1 MVKAI
6 KVMLIPNNV
15 QKTKMFQYA
24 GASRFAYNWALAR
37 EKESY
42 EKGGKFISDSE
53 LRKEFTKL
61 RHSDEYAWLLNISN
75 NVTKQAIKD
84 ACTAYKNFFKG
95 LQKFPRFKSRKRSM
109 PKFYQDNVKI
119 QFSNTHV
126 KFEGF
131 SSSRKANKK
140 TPDIIR
146 SFLTMP
152 YQAFNATP
160 GYFLKDDSGELYWG
174 TTTDEMKEAL
184 TTLHDWYEKG
194 LINPEVGTTTNGDNA
209 NNVKN
214 GTCGIFMGP

>member
-95 LQKFPRFKSRKRSM
+95 LQKFPRSSPERDQCRS
-109 PKFYQDNVKI
+109 
-119 QFSNTHV
+119 S
-126 KFEGF
+126 
-131 SSSRKANKK
+131 
-140 TPDIIR
+140 IR
-146 SFLTMP
+146 TTLRYNSVIPTLS
-152 YQAFNATP
+152 
-160 GYFLKDDSGELYWG
+160 LKDFLPAGKQISKKRIG
-174 TTTDEMKEAL
+174 
-184 TTLHDWYEKG
+184 
-194 LINPEVGTTTNGDNA
+194 
-209 NNVKN
+209 
-214 GTCGIFMGP
+214 